1 MMHIFK
7 TLLHWLRWIITQKM
21 LSLFSNSHF
30 SGAFFVEEKLSHFTH
45 HFLSHQWMGNE
56 SHSLLGNALT
66 LTLFSHSRTLKT
78 WFTLFF
84 VEHTQ
89 GMMILAFLEDS
100 SREGLF
106 RPIGYG
112 MQLRAWLKQVFSL
125 LILDYIQLSDLE
137 DRSLNRTNDRLS
149 LRTLENEVPLCAGC
163 SSRRWHLRIVPN
175 VRWNWVP
182 VGVSPRKTEPP
193 LDSGCSSWKLT
204 QPSLLDA
211 TTRIGHLNCFHL
223 VVVVLGTRG
232 KRTRMNTHWTRVAHL
247 INQTG
252 CLSSRHC

>member
-84 VEHTQ
+84 VGHTQ

-137 DRSLNRTNDRLS
+137 DRSNWT
-149 LRTLENEVPLCAGC
+149 
-163 SSRRWHLRIVPN
+163 RRWIVRMIVCRSGRLRMKSHCARDVHLGGGIWELCRTSAETGCQLEYHH
-175 VRWNWVP
+175 VR
-182 VGVSPRKTEPP
+182 
-193 LDSGCSSWKLT
+193 
-204 QPSLLDA
+204 
-211 TTRIGHLNCFHL
+211 LNP
-223 VVVVLGTRG
+223 
-232 KRTRMNTHWTRVAHL
+232 HWTRVVHL
-247 INQTG
+247 GNW
-252 CLSSRHC
+252 LNLHCWMLLPGLGTWIVST